1 MLLDFNKMKEVVVP
15 GMNNGTGMITVK
27 MCMDTQGKVIFCTMH
42 AGSSIGLHTHE
53 TSDDINYV
61 LSGTGTAIC
70 DGQEEILTPGT
81 CHICKRGSKHSIM
94 NTGDADLVLLTV
106 VTER

>member
-15 GMNNGTGMITVK
+15 GMNNGTGMMTVK
-27 MCMDTQGKVIFCTMH
+27 MCMDTQGKFIFCTMH